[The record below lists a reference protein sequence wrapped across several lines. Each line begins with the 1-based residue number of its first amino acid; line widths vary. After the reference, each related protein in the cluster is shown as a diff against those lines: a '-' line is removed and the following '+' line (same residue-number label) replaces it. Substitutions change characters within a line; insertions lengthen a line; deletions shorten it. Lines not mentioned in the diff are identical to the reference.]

1 MRILWGQLSAPIA
14 ATAGGVVLA
23 ARRSTSLPA
32 CQDRRRSTAARASM
46 WAQEA
51 VVRDVFSSAFTS
63 GVALSLLRFWEE
75 LAKRGVF
82 EQTLSRKLVHISVG
96 LTFMLFWPMF
106 SSGELAPF
114 LAAIAPVFNI
124 IRMIFLGLGIW
135 RNDAIVKS
143 MSRYGDYR
151 ELLKGP
157 LFYACTIT
165 LATTVF
171 WRTSPVAIAAVCNL
185 CAGDGMA
192 LPLRG
197 RCHRK
202 AIRKG
207 QTPYNSSKSYA
218 GSVAMAAAGFL
229 ASVGYMYYYS
239 LFGFVEVSWGKTLGF
254 LLVSLA
260 ATAVESLP
268 ISSKFDDNLTV
279 PLTSFLV
286 GSLVF

>member
-1 MRILWGQLSAPIA
+1 
-14 ATAGGVVLA
+14 
-23 ARRSTSLPA
+23 
-32 CQDRRRSTAARASM
+32 M

-51 VVRDVFSSAFTS
+51 VARDVFSSAITS
-63 GVALSLLRFWEE
+63 GVALLLLRFWEE

-185 CAGDGMA
+185 CAGDGVA
-192 LPLRG
+192 DVIG
-197 RCHRK
+197 RRFGRVK
-202 AIRKG
+202 L
-207 QTPYNSSKSYA
+207 PYNSSKSYA